1 MGRFGILAL
10 PPRPSEAPG
19 WGLLIPQGG
28 TVWKVR
34 CKLTH
39 HPGPTNFD
47 RFDGIR

>member
-10 PPRPSEAPG
+10 PPRPSEVPG
-19 WGLLIPQGG
+19 WGLLILQGA
-28 TVWKVR
+28 TVRKVR

-39 HPGPTNFD
+39 YPSPRNFD